1 MLDDP
6 LPRSLAGYA
15 GRFDNLYANVLG
27 GLASD
32 STDEHAE
39 RGVAASIAMP

>member
-1 MLDDP
+1 MLDDR

-15 GRFDNLYANVLG
+15 GRFDTLYANVLG

-32 STDEHAE
+32 GTDEYAE
-39 RGVAASIAMP
+39 RGMGASSATP